1 LKWQYVSAAGCALR
15 ASLGTRF
22 TRSQVTPRSSA
33 LNAFVEDTKC
43 SNWHTHGPQNLQPEV
58 DVKASKRSETAV
70 NTAKRICGK
79 SQIEVKEDTLPRI
92 VRDPHSQRLTG
103 VTAQR
108 RHLSG
113 YDGIG
118 M

>member
-1 LKWQYVSAAGCALR
+1 MVGMSLKWQYVSAAGCALR

-79 SQIEVKEDTLPRI
+79 I
-92 VRDPHSQRLTG
+92 
-103 VTAQR
+103 AN
-108 RHLSG
+108 
-113 YDGIG
+113 
-118 M
+118 

>member
-1 LKWQYVSAAGCALR
+1 MKGQYVSAAGYALR

-33 LNAFVEDTKC
+33 LNAFVEDAKC

-70 NTAKRICGK
+70 NTAKRICRK
-79 SQIEVKEDTLPRI
+79 MQIEVEEEALSRSI
-92 VRDPHSQRLTG
+92 HDPHSQRLTG